1 MLPFLSKAAPAIQ
14 LLAAFVVLTGCAS
27 APAPAKTLV
36 PDYIGSACVEAD
48 RSRIVTP
55 KELYAVCLNEQWVL
69 VNGDQF
75 GIYKVLLDNPVKRPD
90 MVMQRPGQSL
100 HPHSGDLC
108 ITVSESEVGW
118 ADVEYEGSVMRFP
131 LVDGSCSLSPCG
143 ISPKAYQP
151 GICQ

>member
-1 MLPFLSKAAPAIQ
+1 MHTSRFKAAPAISM
-14 LLAAFVVLTGCAS
+14 LAVFVVLTGCAS
-27 APAPAKTLV
+27 APAPATTFI
-36 PDYIGSACVEAD
+36 PDYIGSSCVSAE
-48 RSRIVTP
+48 RSRIVKA

-90 MVMQRPGQSL
+90 MVMQRPGRAIGA
-100 HPHSGDLC
+100 HSGDLC

-131 LVDGSCSLSPCG
+131 LVDGSCALSPCG